1 MARYPREFYEA
12 MDSFLLSEMN
22 RHYEDIEMIIK
33 KRQALHD
40 LGYRCDDEAPWVHT
54 EDIEAQEEMPYA
66 GYRGDEQFEPE
77 YFDEEA

>member
-1 MARYPREFYEA
+1 MPRYSREFYEA

-22 RHYEDIEMIIK
+22 RHFEDIEMIIK

-54 EDIEAQEEMPYA
+54 EDIEAQDEMPS
-66 GYRGDEQFEPE
+66 GDWDFDPD